1 MKSYLKVIVFAG
13 PLLILLTQCQ
23 MEQKKETL
31 LKLKSIEKSIS
42 QTGEVLVIDEK
53 FVSTRR
59 DSVQYLLKSFDEV
72 KDKIHD
78 EQVQYALV
86 LLKGMELVYDSFL
99 TNYPSLV
106 YNQSVLEKDVNR
118 ISEGYQT
125 NIYKTEEVEVK
136 LDSLNKQIPLHW
148 QRCNEVVKS
157 IRVIENE
164 YHRKRNILKEFVK
177 NSQQK

>member
-1 MKSYLKVIVFAG
+1 
-13 PLLILLTQCQ
+13 
-23 MEQKKETL
+23 
-31 LKLKSIEKSIS
+31 
-42 QTGEVLVIDEK
+42 
-53 FVSTRR
+53 
-59 DSVQYLLKSFDEV
+59 
-72 KDKIHD
+72 
-78 EQVQYALV
+78 
-86 LLKGMELVYDSFL
+86 VYDSFL

-118 ISEGYQT
+118 ITEGYQT